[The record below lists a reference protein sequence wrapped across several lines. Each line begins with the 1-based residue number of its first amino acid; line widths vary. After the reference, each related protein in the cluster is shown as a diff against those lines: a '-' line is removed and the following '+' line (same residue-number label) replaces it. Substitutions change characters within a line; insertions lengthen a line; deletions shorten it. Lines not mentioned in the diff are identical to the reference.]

1 MLDRWTG
8 TAAPPATQFITTVE
22 LPDDQ
27 PVMRQKNAAM
37 QVIDGALVVSGD
49 DGAWIFAPGERRR
62 AYTVKSHG

>member
-1 MLDRWTG
+1 MLDRS
-8 TAAPPATQFITTVE
+8 TASAATPQFTTTVE

-27 PVMRQKNAAM
+27 PAMRQKNAAM

-49 DGAWIFAPGERRR
+49 DGAWIFAPGEWRR

>member
-1 MLDRWTG
+1 MLDRST
-8 TAAPPATQFITTVE
+8 TSAATPQFTTTVE

-27 PVMRQKNAAM
+27 PVMRQKNAAI